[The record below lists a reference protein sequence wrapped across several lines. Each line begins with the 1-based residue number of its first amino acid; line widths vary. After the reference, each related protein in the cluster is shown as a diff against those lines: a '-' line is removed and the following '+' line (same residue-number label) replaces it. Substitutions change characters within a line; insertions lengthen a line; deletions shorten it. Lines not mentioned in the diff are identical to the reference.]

1 MSSIPTKFAKT
12 TAIALLAV
20 ALLSVAPVRAEV
32 GFAELSIPN
41 GQQKPLVVG
50 VWYPTTAPAQDRPL
64 GAYVQT
70 VAPDA
75 PVAGEH
81 LPLVVMSHGNGGGY
95 DNHYDTA
102 IALAKAGFVAVT
114 VSHTGDTHQDQSR
127 ALFVM
132 DRLQHIRR
140 LIDYML
146 TEWPDHTRIDSNRVG
161 MFGFSSG
168 GFTALI
174 AIGGAPDISRQEAH
188 HQAHPDY
195 YDAQL
200 FNRASDETK
209 AEILALVRSK
219 PPASMWPHEPRIK
232 AAVVVAPAVGYAF
245 GHEGLKD
252 IIVPIQ
258 LWRAAEDHILPH
270 PDYAEAVRIAL
281 PTSPEYHVVENADH
295 FDFLAP
301 CTDMLRQ
308 VAPMICISRPGFDRS
323 AFHQTFNAEVVR
335 FFEQTLKAE

>member
-41 GQQKPLVVG
+41 GQHKPLVVG

-102 IALAKAGFVAVT
+102 IALAKAGFVAIA

-146 TEWPDHTRIDSNRVG
+146 TEWPGHAQIDANRVG
-161 MFGFSSG
+161 MFGFSTG
-168 GFTALI
+168 GFTTLI
-174 AIGGAPDISRQEAH
+174 AIGGVPDVSRQEAH
-188 HQAHPDY
+188 HRAHPDY
-195 YDAQL
+195 YDTQYC
-200 FNRASDETK
+200 TT
-209 AEILALVRSK
+209 
-219 PPASMWPHEPRIK
+219 
-232 AAVVVAPAVGYAF
+232 APAI
-245 GHEGLKD
+245 K
-252 IIVPIQ
+252 PK
-258 LWRAAEDHILPH
+258 P
-270 PDYAEAVRIAL
+270 
-281 PTSPEYHVVENADH
+281 S
-295 FDFLAP
+295 
-301 CTDMLRQ
+301 
-308 VAPMICISRPGFDRS
+308 
-323 AFHQTFNAEVVR
+323 
-335 FFEQTLKAE
+335 